1 MSELEFDPTIIR
13 LARHVAQ
20 EVLTALAE
28 RPELS
33 KRWLNQ
39 AEAATYLGM
48 GDRALETQ
56 RREKRGPRFSRP
68 SRALVRY
75 ALSDLDAWLRDHMVE
90 PEAAA

>member
-39 AEAATYLGM
+39 AEAAAYLGL
-48 GDRALETQ
+48 GARALETQ
-56 RREKRGPRFSRP
+56 RRERRGPKFSRP
-68 SRALVRY
+68 TKSLVRY
-75 ALSDLDAWLRDHMVE
+75 ALSDLDDWLRRHIVD
-90 PEAAA
+90 EATT